1 MYHPARVGTGFRSLL
16 AAASLLL
23 LPLAGGAEPFPEM
36 ASPPAVAQEVVT
48 APAEAE
54 TASQSAVSAASEP
67 PVAPPADATVDGGF
81 FRRLSQGFSLHKEN
95 YLLPL
100 TWGNTAVSSRDA
112 ELKYQFSFK
121 QQIYDGLFFAYTQ
134 KSFWRILDQEESRP
148 FRETNYN
155 PELFWRLL
163 RPAPSW
169 GCWGGDLGIEHES
182 NGNREPTSRSWNRV
196 YLSPFVEYGRLRA
209 ELKLWR
215 RLSEEKKETPEDTSG
230 DENPDISDF
239 YGYGE
244 LRIAYLN
251 RWQHRAALMTRWN
264 FATDKGAVQLD
275 YSVPTGTRNLFV
287 YGQFWSGYGE
297 SLIDYNRSV
306 TRYGIGVLIRQ

>member
-1 MYHPARVGTGFRSLL
+1 MLKPFTIGYRFPLLL
-16 AAASLLL
+16 AALPLLL
-23 LPLAGGAEPFPEM
+23 WPLA
-36 ASPPAVAQEVVT
+36 
-48 APAEAE
+48 APAEEIPA
-54 TASQSAVSAASEP
+54 TPSAVAAASDT
-67 PVAPPADATVDGGF
+67 PVAAPADADGSGF
-81 FRRLSQGFSLHKEN
+81 FHRLSQGFSLHKEN

-100 TWGNTAVSSRDA
+100 TWGNTAVSARDN

-169 GCWGGDLGIEHES
+169 GAWGGDLGIEHES

-196 YLSPFVEYGRLRA
+196 YLAPFVEYGRLRA

-215 RLSEEKKETPEDTSG
+215 RLSEERKKTPEDTTG

-239 YGYGE
+239 FGYGE
-244 LRIAYLN
+244 LRLAYVN
-251 RWQHRAALMTRWN
+251 RWQHRAGLMTRWN

-275 YSVPTGTRNLFV
+275 YGVPTGTKNLFV

-297 SLIDYNRSV
+297 SLIDYNRSI

>member
-1 MYHPARVGTGFRSLL
+1 MMDTPSSLGHRFRGLL
-16 AAASLLL
+16 AVASLLL
-23 LPLAGGAEPFPEM
+23 LPVTSLADPFPEPVSSTTVVEE
-36 ASPPAVAQEVVT
+36 ASAVPLA
-48 APAEAE
+48 AE
-54 TASQSAVSAASEP
+54 TASSPAVVAASD
-67 PVAPPADATVDGGF
+67 PPADASDDGF
-81 FRRLSQGFSLHKEN
+81 FHRLSRGFSLHKEN

-169 GCWGGDLGIEHES
+169 GAWGGDLGIEHES

-196 YLSPFVEYGRLRA
+196 YLAPFVEYGRLRA

-215 RLSEEKKETPEDTSG
+215 RLSEEKKKTPEDTTG

-244 LRIAYLN
+244 LRLAYVN
-251 RWQHRAALMTRWN
+251 RWQHGAAVMTRWN

-275 YSVPTGTRNLFV
+275 YSVPTGTKNLFV
-287 YGQFWSGYGE
+287 YGQLWSGYGE
-297 SLIDYNRSV
+297 SLIDYNRSL

>member
-1 MYHPARVGTGFRSLL
+1 MFKPFSVSTGFRSLL
-16 AAASLLL
+16 AVASLLL
-23 LPLAGGAEPFPEM
+23 FPVTSLAEPFPEPV
-36 ASPPAVAQEVVT
+36 SPPAVVEEAVT
-48 APAEAE
+48 AQADAE
-54 TASQSAVSAASEP
+54 TAT
-67 PVAPPADATVDGGF
+67 PPADAAGGDF
-81 FRRLSQGFSLHKEN
+81 FRRLSRGFSLHKEN

-100 TWGNTAVSSRDA
+100 TWGNTADSARDA
-112 ELKYQFSFK
+112 ELKFQLSFK
-121 QQIYDGLFFAYTQ
+121 QQVYDGLYFAYSQ
-134 KSFWRILDQEESRP
+134 KSFWRVLDQEESRP
-148 FRETNYN
+148 FRETNFN

-169 GCWGGDLGIEHES
+169 GAWGGDLGIEHES
-182 NGNREPTSRSWNRV
+182 NGAREPASRSWNRV
-196 YLSPFVEYGRLRA
+196 YLAPFVEYGRLHA

-215 RLSEEKKETPEDTSG
+215 RLSERAKKSPDDTSG

-244 LRIAYLN
+244 LRLAYLT
-251 RWQHRAALMTRWN
+251 RWQHRAALMARWN

-275 YSVPTGTRNLFV
+275 YSVPTGTKNLFV

-297 SLIDYNRSV
+297 SLIDYNRSL